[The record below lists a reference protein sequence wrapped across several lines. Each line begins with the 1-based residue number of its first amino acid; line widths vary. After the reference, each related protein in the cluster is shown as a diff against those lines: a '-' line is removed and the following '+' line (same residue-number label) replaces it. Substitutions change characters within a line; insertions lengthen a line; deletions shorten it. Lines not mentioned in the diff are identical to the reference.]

1 MLTVEMVRGDTL
13 ERIGQE
19 ATLTVGGNQQRQRMR
34 VSTTEIEI
42 AVEASGVIGLCYV
55 WHDDA
60 NTTATYLDI
69 GYSTGDYTH
78 RLLPGECGL
87 IPLANTTGSLFLVS
101 DASTYFEY
109 EISQRSISIVGD

>member
-1 MLTVEMVRGDTL
+1 MLTLETVRSDTL

-42 AVEASGVIGLCYV
+42 AIESSGVVGLCYV
-55 WHDDA
+55 WHDDT
-60 NTTATYLDI
+60 NTSAQYLDI
-69 GYSTGDYTH
+69 GYSTGEYTH

-87 IPLANTTGSLFLVS
+87 IPLATTTGSLFVVA

-109 EISQRSISIVGD
+109 EISERTIDIVGT